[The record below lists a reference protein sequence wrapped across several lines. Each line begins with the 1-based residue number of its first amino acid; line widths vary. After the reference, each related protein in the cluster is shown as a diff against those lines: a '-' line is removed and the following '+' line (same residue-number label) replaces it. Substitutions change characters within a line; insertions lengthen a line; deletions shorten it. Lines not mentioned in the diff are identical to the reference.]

1 MGFQAFY
8 STCKIFTRTPLRM
21 SAKLMLI
28 KKYFGSQMTSHVW
41 GVKIKIQGITV
52 GGFLDAFG
60 EAYALR
66 GPLKCVI
73 AESFT
78 WSAADQWDHTSQTI
92 IEQHDEIWSEVH
104 LALTETS
111 LEAAGTLKGNWG
123 RLRPLGVR
131 KGRMVRLGVDLDRGV
146 T

>member
-1 MGFQAFY
+1 
-8 STCKIFTRTPLRM
+8 
-21 SAKLMLI
+21 MLI
-28 KKYFGSQMTSHVW
+28 KNYFSSQMTSHVW

-78 WSAADQWDHTSQTI
+78 WSAADQWDHTNQTI
-92 IEQHDEIWSEVH
+92 IEQHDEIWSEFH

-123 RLRPLGVR
+123 RLKPLGGA
-131 KGRMVRLGVDLDRGV
+131 KGTHGATLSGFSTGGLHKFNPMDLV
-146 T
+146 KHVSVL

>member
-1 MGFQAFY
+1 MGGENKDSRHY
-8 STCKIFTRTPLRM
+8 CR
-21 SAKLMLI
+21 
-28 KKYFGSQMTSHVW
+28 
-41 GVKIKIQGITV
+41 GV
-52 GGFLDAFG
+52 LDAFG

-66 GPLKCVI
+66 RPLKCVI

-92 IEQHDEIWSEVH
+92 IEQHDEIWSEVR

-111 LEAAGTLKGNWG
+111 LEAAETLKEDWG
-123 RLRPLGVR
+123 RLNFFGGKR
-131 KGRMVRLGVDLDRGV
+131 KGAWCVLGGFS